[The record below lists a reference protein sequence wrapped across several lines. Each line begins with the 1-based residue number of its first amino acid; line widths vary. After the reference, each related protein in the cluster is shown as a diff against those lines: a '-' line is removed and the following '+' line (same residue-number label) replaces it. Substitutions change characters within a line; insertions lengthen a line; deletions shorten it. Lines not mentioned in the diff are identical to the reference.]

1 MLAQLAADRH
11 FSLCAHWEIQRG
23 VFEWKRQAWTKWLIS
38 DSKWVVVR
46 ILTIALILVVARIV
60 QYVNILKKPLSMK
73 LSKIPPYPFSIRI
86 NLLATNSRIEGHSFP
101 VRFAVGSLP
110 PYFLP

>member
-1 MLAQLAADRH
+1 MEEASMD
-11 FSLCAHWEIQRG
+11 E
-23 VFEWKRQAWTKWLIS
+23 
-38 DSKWVVVR
+38 VVDFR
-46 ILTIALILVVARIV
+46 LKMGSGENINNCTHLSRIV
-60 QYVNILKKPLSMK
+60 QYINILKKLPSMK

-110 PYFLP
+110 PSFLP